1 VGRVGAQQRHL
12 GLVERGELDAERAHP
27 VDEAGDTRAAVAA
40 AHHATCTTQQAT
52 GNAQH
57 ARCNARHAMCKAQQA
72 KGDMCHHTASDSH
85 HN

>member
-27 VDEAGDTRAAVAA
+27 VDEAGDARTAVAA
-40 AHHATCTTQQAT
+40 AHHATCDMRQAT

-57 ARCNARHAMCKAQQA
+57 AACNMQDVTRDMRYAKRNRRKAA
-72 KGDMCHHTASDSH
+72 CA
-85 HN
+85 